1 MGDSRLHKADRA
13 KAFTHMLSVPPLCT
27 IGRIP
32 HTSAE
37 LPSLVGARW
46 RIASG
51 KSRLAASE
59 S

>member
-13 KAFTHMLSVPPLCT
+13 NAFIHMLSVPSLCA
-27 IGRIP
+27 IGRIL

-37 LPSLVGARW
+37 WPSLVGARW
-46 RIASG
+46 SVESG
-51 KSRLAASE
+51 KSRFAASE